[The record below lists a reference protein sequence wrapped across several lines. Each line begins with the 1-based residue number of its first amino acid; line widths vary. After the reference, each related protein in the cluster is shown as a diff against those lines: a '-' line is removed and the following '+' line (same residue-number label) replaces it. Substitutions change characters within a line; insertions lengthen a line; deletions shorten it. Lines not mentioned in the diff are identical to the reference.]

1 MKSLRR
7 FLFVRV
13 AVFLITV
20 ALPSPQLAHAQASAT
35 GEFKLSRETHWG
47 DAVLPAGKYQFS
59 LESAIPGAP
68 VVIRQTS
75 GDFVGVFLPQTVV
88 PDGAADSS
96 RIVLVRRGEETFV
109 SSMYVKGLGSAL
121 KFVIPKAEAGVKGSP
136 SPELGPPPTLPA
148 ALVKVANAF
157 FTIRNPKG
165 QAWPSAE
172 AETVY
177 LSACKVIEREFSSP
191 TSLRPQFTLA
201 LGAGH
206 DRLSY
211 AQHEIQLTKWDKYK
225 FAQGVVLLAFE
236 ELLSPKDRLQL
247 VRAALSEVDS
257 SVDVKA
263 LKKEGL
269 K

>member
-13 AVFLITV
+13 VIFLIT
-20 ALPSPQLAHAQASAT
+20 AAFPSPQLAHAQTSAT
-35 GEFKLSRETHWG
+35 GEFQLSRETHWG
-47 DAVLPAGKYQFS
+47 GAVLPAGNYKFS
-59 LESAIPGAP
+59 LESETPGAP
-68 VVIRQTS
+68 VVIRQLS
-75 GDFVGVFLPQTVV
+75 GDFVGIVLPQTVV
-88 PDGAADSS
+88 PDGTADKS

-109 SSMYVKGLGSAL
+109 SSLYVKGLGSAL
-121 KFVIPKAEAGVKGSP
+121 KFVIPKAEASVEDSSSP
-136 SPELGPPPTLPA
+136 QPGPPPSVPA
-148 ALVKVANAF
+148 ALVQVANAF

-191 TSLRPQFTLA
+191 TPLRPQFTLS
-201 LGAGH
+201 LGAS
-206 DRLSY
+206 RNNLSY
-211 AQHEIQLTKWDKYK
+211 SEHEIQLTKWDKYK
-225 FAQGVVLLAFE
+225 FAQGVVLLAFD

-247 VRAALSEVDS
+247 ARAAVLEVDS
-257 SVDVKA
+257 SVDVNA
-263 LKKEGL
+263 LRKEGL